1 MIAIMQA
8 RVGQVDALDEG
19 CVRRLRE
26 YNGRQLAKD
35 YAFRRIWTSSSGGD
49 ETVEISGGWGRI
61 VVPAWNRTAFTTTQ
75 RASVYNHVGPN
86 ADGLPYQMSVNI
98 SVFNRL
104 DDGGNWITTAP
115 KTVSTRIQSRA
126 LANTGV
132 LLDARS
138 QDASRTISGNLTVF
152 GKALIWQPQ
161 ASNNTFSFKAAQF
174 SGYSGTVAKSN
185 VAVENL
191 AGATLA
197 PQNLPGLSLPNWF
210 APAGSVLAS
219 GSYPAIFADDWGPF
233 SSNAIAVS
241 MTERA
246 ISLGAI
252 SLAAN
257 STHNQNGITGNGAG
271 SFTINLNSLNL
282 ASVVLDQPLS
292 LSLIGQTSTAAQM
305 AVENLAPVMIIIR
318 SSTTVA
324 VTFHDNNSRPLII
337 AFSSNNAA
345 APTLLFQNGTDYRL
359 HLIADHQPLTL
370 SSTSTTT
377 LRGGISTDDDLTIE
391 SGTIHLRA
399 ETARP
404 EWFDQLLWRSF
415 WVETYQQ
422 F

>member
-1 MIAIMQA
+1 
-8 RVGQVDALDEG
+8 
-19 CVRRLRE
+19 
-26 YNGRQLAKD
+26 
-35 YAFRRIWTSSSGGD
+35 
-49 ETVEISGGWGRI
+49 
-61 VVPAWNRTAFTTTQ
+61 
-75 RASVYNHVGPN
+75 
-86 ADGLPYQMSVNI
+86 
-98 SVFNRL
+98 
-104 DDGGNWITTAP
+104 
-115 KTVSTRIQSRA
+115 
-126 LANTGV
+126 
-132 LLDARS
+132 
-138 QDASRTISGNLTVF
+138 
-152 GKALIWQPQ
+152 
-161 ASNNTFSFKAAQF
+161 
-174 SGYSGTVAKSN
+174 VAKSN
-185 VAVENL
+185 VAVQNL

-197 PQNLPGLSLPNWF
+197 PENLPGLSLPNWF
-210 APAGSVLAS
+210 APAGGA

-233 SSNAIAVS
+233 SSNAVAVS

-271 SFTINLNSLNL
+271 AFTINLKSLNL

-324 VTFHDNNSRPLII
+324 VTFHDNNSRPLIM